1 MNQEQQIKFESNQKT
16 KKTNQTV
23 LILCLLLFVTCCSTI
38 FLASNS
44 VTTAGPKITPAANT
58 PELPNFSDQDVK
70 DITTFVTELQKE
82 LNKLDLNL
90 SVDELKL
97 DIVEILNKLQ
107 TLEIDSG
114 ILNGLTK
121 VVLEVLAGTYDTGE
135 ELVNEVVST
144 VIPFIANA
152 GKLLDIVLDYD
163 EKVEITSTTAGK
175 EAGTKFQEKLTAY
188 IYYAEEKSN
197 KWAVLVHPFQLSGEI
212 YASSIAKM
220 YLNKGYNVIAP
231 DLRGAGASKGNVA
244 MGYLESLDIWDW
256 LTYINN
262 SSNKGIGDKVAKQ
275 VIIHG
280 TSLGGATTLQTW
292 TQVSFGRDLTKQN
305 VIGLVDDCGYAS
317 MTGIIEGL
325 LTSTPGIDLINSLIE
340 QTGNGNLYQIIGDEN
355 VKTILMT
362 MLKTGLT
369 EENFDV
375 KQDTFHSSRKMSNVP
390 IFVIHGNADTI
401 VPFSI
406 SKDIVVKKAKDAG
419 LLYKF
424 WEVPGQ
430 PHAFVIVGMKN
441 TEYTKEIHSFIDYL
455 EKNKPNSEG
464 KNEGKEEEK
473 EEKPSE
479 SKPQKENEKTE
490 QKEEKGFFES
500 IGDGI
505 ADFFQSIWDFLKG
518 LFE

>member
-1 MNQEQQIKFESNQKT
+1 MNQEQKIQFESNQKT

-44 VTTAGPKITPAANT
+44 VTTAGPKITPTANT

-135 ELVNEVVST
+135 ELVNGVVST

-163 EKVEITSTTAGK
+163 EKVEITSTTAAK
-175 EAGTKFQEKLTAY
+175 EAGTRFQEKLTAY

-197 KWAVLVHPFQLSGEI
+197 KWAVLVHPFMLSGEI
-212 YASSIAKM
+212 YASSVAKM

-231 DLRGAGASKGNVA
+231 DLRGFGASKGSVA

-262 SSNKGIGDKVAKQ
+262 SSNKGIGDKAAKQ

-305 VIGLVDDCGYAS
+305 VIGIVDDCGYAS
-317 MTGIIEGL
+317 MTGIIEGM

-340 QTGNGNLYQIIGDEN
+340 LTGNGNLYQIVGDEN

-362 MLKTGLT
+362 MLKIGLT

-375 KQDTFHSSRKMSNVP
+375 KQDTFHSSRKISNVP
-390 IFVIHGNADTI
+390 LFVIHGNADTT

-430 PHAFVIVGMKN
+430 PHAFVILGMKN
-441 TEYTKEIHSFIDYL
+441 TEYTKEIHSFIDYA

-473 EEKPSE
+473 TSE

-500 IGDGI
+500 IGEGI